1 MGLRINTN
9 ISAIDS
15 HRLLT
20 HNDNMLGKS
29 LQKLSSGLRI
39 NNAADDAAGLAIS
52 EKLRSQVRGLDQASA
67 NSQDAMNLLQTAE
80 GALNETTVII
90 QRMRELA
97 VQAAN
102 DTLTLS
108 DRNNIR
114 DELEA
119 LTSEVDRIASATQFN
134 TKQLLDGGTAA
145 TQGFTFQVGANDGQ
159 VLNVKIDTSN
169 AAALGILMT
178 QLSVDNPA
186 NASQTIKN
194 LDDAL
199 AKVSAFRS
207 HIGANINRLE
217 HTVAN
222 LNVQAENMAASESR
236 IRDLDM
242 AKEASNMTR
251 WQILSQSSQ
260 AMLAQANAAPQS
272 VLSLLR

>member
-9 ISAIDS
+9 LSAIDS
-15 HRLLT
+15 HRLMGI
-20 HNDNMLGKS
+20 NDANLSKS

-39 NNAADDAAGLAIS
+39 NAAQDDAAGLAIS
-52 EKLRSQVRGLDQASA
+52 EKFRSQIRGTDQAAA

-80 GALNETTVII
+80 GGLNETTVII

-119 LTSEVDRIASATQFN
+119 LTTEIDRIASATQFN
-134 TKQLLDGGTAA
+134 TKVLLAGGTAA
-145 TQGFTFQVGANDGQ
+145 VDGFTFQVGANSGQ
-159 VLNVKIDTSN
+159 IMNVKIDTST
-169 AAALGILMT
+169 AAALGVLMT
-178 QLSVDNPA
+178 QLSVDNPG
-186 NASQTIKN
+186 NASTTISN
-194 LDDAL
+194 LDAAL
-199 AKVSAFRS
+199 AKVSAYRS
-207 HIGANINRLE
+207 KIGASINRLE
-217 HTVAN
+217 HTVSN
-222 LNVQAENMAASESR
+222 LNVQAENMSASESR

-242 AKEASNMTR
+242 AKEASTLTR
-251 WQILSQSSQ
+251 NQILLQSSQ
-260 AMLAQANAAPQS
+260 AMLAQANASPQG